1 MTTQAANGI
10 LTTMDIKG
18 VMGVSG
24 NRGPQWQL
32 QCRWPWS
39 NPNQVQY
46 VDTLWLEQSDYPEQ
60 PSAGLYEVEVAMV
73 GRRIKKDQEM
83 YDGSRYWMHKY
94 KILRL
99 IGPTNQMHTQPDF
112 SASVDGYV
120 STAPP
125 SNGYSGGGTPGQF
138 TANARPTNGSEILGA
153 VRGHC
158 ENQVL
163 FLAQVQE
170 LPGLFDEDGTPNW
183 DMLVFYRDE
192 YYNKVVCKD
201 IVVYAQENEEPV
213 AEAEAEEPAP
223 PAAPAPAVAAP
234 PEHHCEA
241 HGVGYNKYSTGY
253 MHKMAEMEA
262 WCHEG
267 IDGLYDEQGN
277 PVTEALI

>member
-138 TANARPTNGSEILGA
+138 TANAKPTNGSEILGA

-201 IVVYAQENEEPV
+201 IVVYAEENEEPL
-213 AEAEAEEPAP
+213 AEPEAEEPAAP
-223 PAAPAPAVAAP
+223 PLPAAP
-234 PEHHCEA
+234 PEHFCEK
-241 HGVGYNKYSTGY
+241 HQESYTRYTDGRYGHKWDENK
-253 MHKMAEMEA
+253 H
-262 WCHEG
+262 WCLEG
-267 IDGLYDEQGN
+267 NDSLLDDNGN
-277 PVTEALI
+277 PVAEPMIF

>member
-138 TANARPTNGSEILGA
+138 TANAKPTNGSEILGA

-201 IVVYAQENEEPV
+201 IVVYAQDNEEPV

-223 PAAPAPAVAAP
+223 PPLPAAP
-234 PEHHCEA
+234 PEHFCEK
-241 HGVGYNKYSTGY
+241 HQESYTRYTDGRYGHKWDENK
-253 MHKMAEMEA
+253 H
-262 WCHEG
+262 WCLEG
-267 IDGLYDEQGN
+267 NDSLLDDNGN
-277 PVTEALI
+277 PVAEPMIF

>member
-1 MTTQAANGI
+1 MSTAQAANGI
-10 LTTMDIKG
+10 LTTMEIRT

-39 NPNQVQY
+39 NPKELRF

-60 PSAGLYEVEVAMV
+60 PGAGLYEVEVAMV

-83 YDGSRYWMHKY
+83 YDGSKYWMHKY

-99 IGPTNQMHTQPDF
+99 LGPTNQMHTQPDF

-125 SNGYSGGGTPGQF
+125 SNGYSGGGTPGQP
-138 TANARPTNGSEILGA
+138 TANAKPTNGSEILGA

-158 ENQVL
+158 ENAVL

-183 DMLVFYRDE
+183 DMMVFYRDE
-192 YYNKVVCKD
+192 YWNKVCSKD
-201 IVVYAQENEEPV
+201 ITVYAQDNEAPEAEPV
-213 AEAEAEEPAP
+213 AEEPAP
-223 PAAPAPAVAAP
+223 PPPPAAP
-234 PEHHCEA
+234 PEHFCEK
-241 HGVGYNKYSTGY
+241 HQESYTRYTDGRYG
-253 MHKMAEMEA
+253 HKWDEDKH
-262 WCHEG
+262 WCLEG
-267 IDGLYDEQGN
+267 NDFLLDNNGN

>member
-1 MTTQAANGI
+1 
-10 LTTMDIKG
+10 
-18 VMGVSG
+18 
-24 NRGPQWQL
+24 
-32 QCRWPWS
+32 
-39 NPNQVQY
+39 
-46 VDTLWLEQSDYPEQ
+46 
-60 PSAGLYEVEVAMV
+60 MV

-99 IGPTNQMHTQPDF
+99 LGPTNQMHTQPDF

-138 TANARPTNGSEILGA
+138 TANAKPTNGSEILGA

-158 ENQVL
+158 ENAVL

-201 IVVYAQENEEPV
+201 IVVYAQDNEEPV
-213 AEAEAEEPAP
+213 AEAEAEAEEPAP
-223 PAAPAPAVAAP
+223 PPPPAAP
-234 PEHHCEA
+234 PEHFCEK
-241 HGVGYNKYSTGY
+241 HQESYTRYTDGRYG
-253 MHKMAEMEA
+253 HKWDEDKH
-262 WCHEG
+262 WCLEG
-267 IDGLYDEQGN
+267 NDFLLDNNGN

>member
-1 MTTQAANGI
+1 MTTAQAANGI

-99 IGPTNQMHTQPDF
+99 LGPTNQMHTQPDF

-125 SNGYSGGGTPGQF
+125 SNGYSGGGTPGQP
-138 TANARPTNGSEILGA
+138 TANAKPTNGSEILGA

-158 ENQVL
+158 ENAVL

-183 DMLVFYRDE
+183 DMMVFYRDE
-192 YYNKVVCKD
+192 YWNKVCSKD
-201 IVVYAQENEEPV
+201 ITVYAQDNEEPV

-223 PAAPAPAVAAP
+223 PPPPAAP
-234 PEHHCEA
+234 PEHFCEK
-241 HGVGYNKYSTGY
+241 HQESYTRYTDGRYG
-253 MHKMAEMEA
+253 HKWDEDKH
-262 WCHEG
+262 WCLEG
-267 IDGLYDEQGN
+267 NDFLLDNNGN

>member
-10 LTTMDIKG
+10 LTTMEIRG

-39 NPNQVQY
+39 NPNELQY

-60 PSAGLYEVEVAMV
+60 PGAGLYEVEVAMV
-73 GRRIKKDQEM
+73 GRRTNKDQEM

-120 STAPP
+120 STAPS
-125 SNGYSGGGTPGQF
+125 SNGHQGGGTPSQ
-138 TANARPTNGSEILGA
+138 PTGA
-153 VRGHC
+153 SRYTKDELIVR
-158 ENQVL
+158 QVAAKGV
-163 FLAQVQE
+163 FDQICAQIVMPE
-170 LPGLFDEDGTPNW
+170 AFDEL
-183 DMLVFYRDE
+183 MEE
-192 YYNKVVCKD
+192 YYLK
-201 IVVYAQENEEPV
+201 IMGYAQDNEEPV
-213 AEAEAEEPAP
+213 AEPEAEEPAAP
-223 PAAPAPAVAAP
+223 PAAPVGVMQDHFCEDHAV
-234 PEHHCEA
+234 
-241 HGVGYNKYSTGY
+241 GFNKYSTGY
-253 MHKMAEMEA
+253 MHKVAGTESY
-262 WCHEG
+262 CHEG
-267 IDGLYDEQGN
+267 IDGLYDEQGT